1 MEKIK
6 HWFYCKLADYY
17 VWKFPDIEY
26 GPNHPK
32 CKK

>member
-6 HWFYCKLADYY
+6 FWFYCKLADYY
-17 VWKFPDIEY
+17 VKKFSFVKY
-26 GPNHPK
+26 GINHPK